1 MHAFIKTDCSSRL
14 FITCQTWICLSPK
27 IMLLEKPCVHPW
39 CVLRSVA
46 KCMAWLHMIL
56 MLQRLY
62 IESKLGTSQ
71 PEFDKLFI
79 KFEAFLIFMCF
90 FRAIGKI
97 IAKSGGPAIL
107 TDSGVLA
114 PGSLRGVIECL
125 NYNRCKR
132 LHSMLALALEILL
145 FDASWWTMRT

>member
-1 MHAFIKTDCSSRL
+1 MRTSLMCAQECGQMYGVVTYDL
-14 FITCQTWICLSPK
+14 D
-27 IMLLEKPCVHPW
+27 
-39 CVLRSVA
+39 VA
-46 KCMAWLHMIL
+46 KTVHRI
-56 MLQRLY
+56 QV
-62 IESKLGTSQ
+62 TSQ

-79 KFEAFLIFMCF
+79 KFGTFLIFMCF

-145 FDASWWTMRT
+145 FDAS